1 MSHILS
7 YYRETKKKKK
17 GFWETLDKEGTREE
31 KIATT
36 RGQSKKGENGA
47 LKRFSSGR
55 FFNYYREKFL
65 EGDLKILWDFEPVI
79 SLILRNL
86 KTKGKKT
93 LSVNVWRQ
101 KQHQGLKKESTL
113 GKKKKHK
120 FHHCFRNKEM
130 TKKSRRKN
138 NKGERDER
146 RMNKRRGEEVRKRK
160 FQETHDDSNGE
171 GRGWSK
177 KREIGA
183 LQRFSSGQIFL
194 VWSR

>member
-1 MSHILS
+1 
-7 YYRETKKKKK
+7 
-17 GFWETLDKEGTREE
+17 
-31 KIATT
+31 
-36 RGQSKKGENGA
+36 
-47 LKRFSSGR
+47 
-55 FFNYYREKFL
+55 
-65 EGDLKILWDFEPVI
+65 
-79 SLILRNL
+79 
-86 KTKGKKT
+86 
-93 LSVNVWRQ
+93 
-101 KQHQGLKKESTL
+101 
-113 GKKKKHK
+113 
-120 FHHCFRNKEM
+120 M

-194 VWSR
+194 V